1 MAEVFRDFQYP
12 TPPLAVFD
20 EDVWSDFQE
29 HFDKRKVELGSCG
42 RPYGTPCAHE
52 HACIRC
58 PMLSI
63 NPKML
68 PRLDE
73 LETDLLTR
81 RQRAID
87 EGWRGEVEGLDLT
100 LRLRSKRAQAH
111 RAAAAGSVDLG
122 MPLLPRLRPGHV
134 RAGRSPQPGREPR
147 AQG

>member
-1 MAEVFRDFQYP
+1 MRSADVGEFRAKRPP
-12 TPPLAVFD
+12 TEYRRPTD
-20 EDVWSDFQE
+20 KEWSDFQE
-29 HFDKRKVELGSCG
+29 HFDKRKVELGFCG

-100 LRLRSKRAQAH
+100 LRFLRSKRTQAH
-111 RAAAAGSVDLG
+111 RAAAAGRVDLG
-122 MPLLPRLRPGHV
+122 MPTRSRHRPGHG
-134 RAGRSPQPGREPR
+134 A
-147 AQG
+147 